1 MISFP
6 KVIKLTRLACPNER
20 IRWGKRL
27 KHTIGGRG
35 RSKTSKFDRKF
46 KNNPRLKKSYP
57 ILKKS
62 VQHPG
67 RSLYQSCVSYV
78 HTQVSLTHAN
88 PPHPIPTGKKVAWG
102 LWGAPHSTKP
112 CVGSPT
118 PAPYKVYITFSTP
131 RNPHPF
137 WCNFLFLEE
146 KAFFNSNFFFT
157 LRLCLF
163 SSYYGRRM
171 KEIS

>member
-57 ILKKS
+57 ILKKKCAAPREIS
-62 VQHPG
+62 TPKLRLLCAHTSLAHP
-67 RSLYQSCVSYV
+67 RKSAPPNPHWEKSCVG
-78 HTQVSLTHAN
+78 
-88 PPHPIPTGKKVAWG
+88 I
-102 LWGAPHSTKP
+102 
-112 CVGSPT
+112 VGSSPLDKTLCGEPHASPT
-118 PAPYKVYITFSTP
+118 QSVCIIFSSP
-131 RNPHPF
+131 RNPHAIPTHF
-137 WCNFLFLEE
+137 DAYL
-146 KAFFNSNFFFT
+146 
-157 LRLCLF
+157 
-163 SSYYGRRM
+163 
-171 KEIS
+171 